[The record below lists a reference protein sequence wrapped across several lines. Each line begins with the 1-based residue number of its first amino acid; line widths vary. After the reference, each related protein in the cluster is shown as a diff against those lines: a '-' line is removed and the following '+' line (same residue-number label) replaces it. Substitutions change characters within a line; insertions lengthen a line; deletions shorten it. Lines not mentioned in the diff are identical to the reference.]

1 MLTENSIDGLI
12 ALWLIDPAITYTINH
27 PIESTLSSITDNA
40 GHGDI
45 TVNDCI
51 QAVVNAI
58 PTAKI
63 DDLEMTIILENIT
76 HDGTA
81 TADMTTIGDNGSDV
95 ATIDPDLTNNYH
107 ALCYLDGE
115 LEDTFPNQTGAFEF
129 ASLDA
134 GTWRIVFIDATNF
147 ETSEITIT
155 ATEA

>member
-1 MLTENSIDGLI
+1 MIQATNIDHI
-12 ALWLIDPAITYTINH
+12 MALWLIEPTITYTINH
-27 PIESTLSSITDNA
+27 PIADTLARITNDA
-40 GHGDI
+40 GQGDI
-45 TVNDCI
+45 TEQDCI
-51 QAVVNAI
+51 GAI
-58 PTAKI
+58 VGAIVTEDADFLDGI
-63 DDLEMTIILENIT
+63 LRLESIT

-81 TADMTTIGDNGSDV
+81 TADATTIGDNGMDV

-129 ASLDA
+129 ATLDA
-134 GTWRIVFIDATNF
+134 GSWRIVFIDATNY